1 MGLLEPITHKE
12 EIENLLNEAQTKYD
26 TALNNFN
33 KQKDKTADC
42 LEELGKVK
50 IKAWSEG
57 MDSFVTNFSAFNN
70 IEIIKTVDTNV
81 SFIGSSEEPQQMI
94 VNMQQAS
101 LTASEVAKAGVAAVG
116 SGALIGIAS
125 YGGAMM
131 FGTASTGTAI
141 AALSGAA
148 KTNATLAFFGGGSKA
163 VGGLGIAGGKLV
175 LAGIVA
181 APVLAVAAVITS
193 VKSKERLAEAK
204 KIHAEAIDAAEK
216 MNMMTTGM
224 NGIEK
229 MSDNYSDFIKKL
241 GKKFMPFVVEL
252 ECIKKA
258 HPVQDGG
265 QIDFNSLTT
274 VEQKTLHLSWLMA
287 QIYYHV
293 LSTPILTADG
303 KVSME
308 AKQVIDTA
316 NKEFKQFKKDI
327 FKLSGE
333 DAQAANILWH
343 SSANMML
350 LLNLV
355 VSIAMLGLGVFAFR
369 YGIMR
374 GLVFIVSAMIAFPI
388 FFKIKVPSDS
398 RLWLYRIYRLIAA
411 CAFAVI
417 MQCIL

>member
-1 MGLLEPITHKE
+1 M
-12 EIENLLNEAQTKYD
+12 
-26 TALNNFN
+26 
-33 KQKDKTADC
+33 
-42 LEELGKVK
+42 
-50 IKAWSEG
+50 
-57 MDSFVTNFSAFNN
+57 
-70 IEIIKTVDTNV
+70 
-81 SFIGSSEEPQQMI
+81 
-94 VNMQQAS
+94 
-101 LTASEVAKAGVAAVG
+101 
-116 SGALIGIAS
+116 
-125 YGGAMM
+125 
-131 FGTASTGTAI
+131 
-141 AALSGAA
+141 
-148 KTNATLAFFGGGSKA
+148 
-163 VGGLGIAGGKLV
+163 
-175 LAGIVA
+175 
-181 APVLAVAAVITS
+181 
-193 VKSKERLAEAK
+193 
-204 KIHAEAIDAAEK
+204 
-216 MNMMTTGM
+216 
-224 NGIEK
+224 
-229 MSDNYSDFIKKL
+229 
-241 GKKFMPFVVEL
+241 

-274 VEQKTLHLSWLMA
+274 VEQKKLHLSWLMA

-316 NKEFKQFKKDI
+316 NKEFKQFKKDT

-355 VSIAMLGLGVFAFR
+355 VTIAMLGLGVFAFR

-398 RLWLYRIYRLIAA
+398 RLWLYRIYRLMAA